1 MSAEQF
7 TYLAEKNPH
16 ERDNHIV
23 FDEPTHVYTV
33 DGDSNYTSVTTFNH
47 SHFAHFDADKIIA
60 NMMASPKWPQSKYY
74 GQTPQEIKAGWDKNR
89 DEASTAGTAMHLDIE
104 KFYNKVPV
112 DNNSVEF
119 SWFMNFHEMFKHS
132 LEPWRTE

>member
-16 ERDNHIV
+16 ERDNHIE

-60 NMMASPKWPQSKYY
+60 NMMASPKWPQS
-74 GQTPQEIKAGWDKNR
+74 
-89 DEASTAGTAMHLDIE
+89 
-104 KFYNKVPV
+104 
-112 DNNSVEF
+112 
-119 SWFMNFHEMFKHS
+119 
-132 LEPWRTE
+132 